1 MNKNKK
7 DIAVIGSGFAGLSAA
22 ALLAQ
27 MGHEVTLYEKNST
40 IGGRARVFEA
50 EGFVFDMGPSWYWM
64 PEVFEEYFA
73 RFGKSHKDFYDLI
86 RLDPSYR
93 VFWKDNTHWDI
104 PATKKELID
113 LFEETEKGAG
123 KKLEEF
129 LKEASVKYEAGMKK
143 FVWKPSLSIL
153 EFADMQLLRETLRLD
168 LFKSVSAH
176 IRKYFSHPKLI
187 ELLEFPVLFLGAKPS
202 DTPALYTL
210 MNFADMELG
219 TWYPMNG
226 MHEIIKAFEKIAI
239 EQGVKIETNAA
250 IEGVKLNGKIIT
262 HISVN
267 GSDIQADK
275 VVCAADYHHF
285 EQQIL
290 PKNYRQYTEKYWDKR
305 VMAPSCLLFY
315 LGIDKK
321 LNNLQHHNL
330 FFDRDFQ
337 QHAEEIYATHVW
349 PEDPLFYVC
358 CPSKTDPSVAPEG
371 KENIF
376 ILIPVSTYI
385 EDEEALREKYLEKV
399 LTRLE
404 SLTGQSVREHIIYK
418 KSYAHR
424 DFREDYNAFRG
435 NAYGLANTLKQ
446 TAFLKPRMKNPKI
459 DNLIYTGQL
468 TVPGPGMPPS
478 IISGQLA
485 AGIIEQKKH

>member
-226 MHEIIKAFEKIAI
+226 MHEIIKAFEKIALD
-239 EQGVKIETNAA
+239 QGVKIETNAT
-250 IEGVKLNGKIIT
+250 IEGVKLSGKIIT
-262 HISVN
+262 HVSVN
-267 GSDIQADK
+267 GSDIQADE

-321 LNNLQHHNL
+321 LNNIQHHNL

-358 CPSKTDPSVAPEG
+358 CPSKTDPSVAPKG

-385 EDEEALREKYLEKV
+385 EDEESLREKYLFKV
-399 LTRLE
+399 LTRME
-404 SLTGQSVREHIIYK
+404 SITGQSIREHIIYK

-459 DNLIYTGQL
+459 ENLIYTGQL

>member
-1 MNKNKK
+1 LNKNKK

-27 MGHEVTLYEKNST
+27 MGYEVTLYEKNST

-226 MHEIIKAFEKIAI
+226 MHEIIKAFEKIALD
-239 EQGVKIETNAA
+239 QGVKIETNAT
-250 IEGVKLNGKIIT
+250 IEGVKLSGKIIT
-262 HISVN
+262 HVSVN
-267 GSDIQADK
+267 GSDIQADE

-321 LNNLQHHNL
+321 LNNIQHHNL

-358 CPSKTDPSVAPEG
+358 CPSKTDPSVAPKG

-385 EDEEALREKYLEKV
+385 EDEESLREKYLFKV
-399 LTRLE
+399 LTRME
-404 SLTGQSVREHIIYK
+404 SITGQSIREHIIYK

-459 DNLIYTGQL
+459 ENLIYTGQL

>member
-1 MNKNKK
+1 LNKNKK

-27 MGHEVTLYEKNST
+27 MGYEVTLYEKNST

-226 MHEIIKAFEKIAI
+226 MHEIIKAFEKIALD
-239 EQGVKIETNAA
+239 QGVKIETNAA
-250 IEGVKLNGKIIT
+250 IEGVKLSGKIIT
-262 HISVN
+262 HVSVN
-267 GSDIQADK
+267 GSDIQADE

-321 LNNLQHHNL
+321 LNNIQHHNL

-358 CPSKTDPSVAPEG
+358 CPSKTDPSVAPKG

-385 EDEEALREKYLEKV
+385 EDEESLREKYLFKV
-399 LTRLE
+399 LTRME
-404 SLTGQSVREHIIYK
+404 SITGQSIREHIIYK

-459 DNLIYTGQL
+459 ENLIYTGQL

>member
-1 MNKNKK
+1 MNKKKK

-22 ALLAQ
+22 ALMAQ
-27 MGHEVTLYEKNST
+27 QGHSVTLYEKNSG

-50 EGFVFDMGPSWYWM
+50 EGFTFDMGPSWYWM
-64 PEVFEEYFA
+64 PEVFEDFFA
-73 RFGKSHKDFYDLI
+73 RFGKKHEDFYSLV

-93 VFWKDNTHWDI
+93 VFWKDDSYWDI

-113 LFEETEKGAG
+113 LFESAEPGAG
-123 KKLEEF
+123 AKLEAF
-129 LKEASVKYEAGMKK
+129 LQEAGVKYAAGMQK

-176 IRKYFSHPKLI
+176 IRKYFKHPKLI

-219 TWYPMNG
+219 TWYPMKG
-226 MHEIIKAFEKIAI
+226 MHEIIKAFARIAQD
-239 EQGVKIETNAA
+239 QGVKIETNAS
-250 IEGVKLNGKIIT
+250 IDGVVLKDKKIT
-262 HISVN
+262 HLSVN
-267 GSDIQADK
+267 GQNVAAEEVI
-275 VVCAADYHHF
+275 CAADYHHF
-285 EQQIL
+285 EQDIL
-290 PKNYRQYTEKYWDKR
+290 PPDYRQYSEKYWDKR

-315 LGIDKK
+315 IGVDKK
-321 LNNLQHHNL
+321 LDQLQHHNL

-337 QHAEEIYATHVW
+337 RHADEIYATHVW

-371 KENIF
+371 KENLF

-385 EDEEALREKYLEKV
+385 QDEESLRELYLDKV
-399 LTRLE
+399 LSRME
-404 SLTGQSVREHIIYK
+404 KLTGQSIRDHIIYK
-418 KSYAHR
+418 RSYAHR
-424 DFREDYNAFRG
+424 DFREDYNAYRG
-435 NAYGLANTLKQ
+435 NAYGLANTLRQ

-468 TVPGPGMPPS
+468 TVPGPGMPPA

-485 AGIIEQKKH
+485 AGMIENKQY

>member
-1 MNKNKK
+1 LNKNKK

-226 MHEIIKAFEKIAI
+226 MHEIIKAFEKIALD
-239 EQGVKIETNAA
+239 QGVKIETNAA
-250 IEGVKLNGKIIT
+250 IEGVKLSGKIIT
-262 HISVN
+262 HVSVN
-267 GSDIQADK
+267 GSDIQADE

-321 LNNLQHHNL
+321 LNNIQHHNL

-385 EDEEALREKYLEKV
+385 EDEESLREKYLFKV
-399 LTRLE
+399 LTRME
-404 SLTGQSVREHIIYK
+404 SITGQSIREHIIYK

-459 DNLIYTGQL
+459 ENLIYTGQL

>member
-226 MHEIIKAFEKIAI
+226 MHEIIKAFEKIALD
-239 EQGVKIETNAA
+239 QGVKIETNAA
-250 IEGVKLNGKIIT
+250 IEGVKLSGKIIT
-262 HISVN
+262 HVSVN
-267 GSDIQADK
+267 GSDIQADE

-321 LNNLQHHNL
+321 LNNIQHHNL

-385 EDEEALREKYLEKV
+385 EDEESLREKYLFKV
-399 LTRLE
+399 LTRME
-404 SLTGQSVREHIIYK
+404 SITGQSIREHIIYK

-459 DNLIYTGQL
+459 ENLIYTGQL

>member
-27 MGHEVTLYEKNST
+27 MGYEVTLYEKNST

-226 MHEIIKAFEKIAI
+226 MHEIIKAFEKIALD
-239 EQGVKIETNAA
+239 QGVKIETNAA
-250 IEGVKLNGKIIT
+250 IEGVKLSGKKIT
-262 HISVN
+262 HVSVN
-267 GSDIQADK
+267 GSDIEADE

-321 LNNLQHHNL
+321 LNNIQHHNL

-385 EDEEALREKYLEKV
+385 EDEESLREKYLFKV
-399 LTRLE
+399 LTRME
-404 SLTGQSVREHIIYK
+404 SITGQSIREHIIYK

-459 DNLIYTGQL
+459 ENLIYTGQL

>member
-7 DIAVIGSGFAGLSAA
+7 DITVIGSGFAGLSAA

-73 RFGKSHKDFYDLI
+73 RFGKSHKDYYDLI

-226 MHEIIKAFEKIAI
+226 MHEIIKAFEKIALD
-239 EQGVKIETNAA
+239 QGVKIETNAA
-250 IEGVKLNGKIIT
+250 IEGVKLSGKIIT
-262 HISVN
+262 HVSVN
-267 GSDIQADK
+267 GSDIQADE

-321 LNNLQHHNL
+321 LNNIQHHNL

-371 KENIF
+371 KENVF

-385 EDEEALREKYLEKV
+385 EDEESLREKYLDKV
-399 LTRLE
+399 LTRME
-404 SLTGQSVREHIIYK
+404 SITGQSIREHIIYK

-459 DNLIYTGQL
+459 ENLIYTGQL

>member
-7 DIAVIGSGFAGLSAA
+7 DITVIGSGFAGLSAA

-73 RFGKSHKDFYDLI
+73 RFGKSHKDYYDLI

-226 MHEIIKAFEKIAI
+226 MHEIIKAFEKIALD
-239 EQGVKIETNAA
+239 QGVKIETNAA
-250 IEGVKLNGKIIT
+250 IEGVKLSGKKIT
-262 HISVN
+262 HVSVN
-267 GSDIQADK
+267 GSDIEADE

-321 LNNLQHHNL
+321 LNNIQHHNL

-358 CPSKTDPSVAPEG
+358 CPSKTDPSVAPKG

-376 ILIPVSTYI
+376 TLIPVSTYI
-385 EDEEALREKYLEKV
+385 EDEESLREKYLFKV
-399 LTRLE
+399 LTRME
-404 SLTGQSVREHIIYK
+404 SITGQSIREHIIYK

-459 DNLIYTGQL
+459 ENLIYTGQL

>member
-123 KKLEEF
+123 KKLEAF

-250 IEGVKLNGKIIT
+250 IEGVKLNGKKIT

-267 GSDIQADK
+267 GSDIQADE

>member
-210 MNFADMELG
+210 MNFADIELG

-267 GSDIQADK
+267 GSDIQADE

>member
-1 MNKNKK
+1 LNKNKK

-27 MGHEVTLYEKNST
+27 MGYEVTLYEKNST

-226 MHEIIKAFEKIAI
+226 MHEIIKAFEKIALD
-239 EQGVKIETNAA
+239 QGVKIETNAT
-250 IEGVKLNGKIIT
+250 IEGVKLSGKIIT
-262 HISVN
+262 HVSVN
-267 GSDIQADK
+267 GSDIQADE

-321 LNNLQHHNL
+321 LNNIQHHNL

-385 EDEEALREKYLEKV
+385 EDEESLREKYLFKV
-399 LTRLE
+399 LTRME
-404 SLTGQSVREHIIYK
+404 SITGQSIREHIIYK

-459 DNLIYTGQL
+459 ENLIYTGQL

>member
-1 MNKNKK
+1 LNKNKK
-7 DIAVIGSGFAGLSAA
+7 DITVIGSGFAGLSAA

-73 RFGKSHKDFYDLI
+73 RFGKSHKDYYDLI

-226 MHEIIKAFEKIAI
+226 MHEIIKAFEKIALD
-239 EQGVKIETNAA
+239 QGVKIETNAA
-250 IEGVKLNGKIIT
+250 IEGVKLSGKKIT
-262 HISVN
+262 HVSVN
-267 GSDIQADK
+267 GSDIEADE

-321 LNNLQHHNL
+321 LNNIQHHNL
-330 FFDRDFQ
+330 FFDRDFH

-371 KENIF
+371 KENVF

-385 EDEEALREKYLEKV
+385 EDEESLREKYLDKV
-399 LTRLE
+399 LTRME
-404 SLTGQSVREHIIYK
+404 SITGQSIREHIIYK

-459 DNLIYTGQL
+459 ENLIYTGQL

>member
-27 MGHEVTLYEKNST
+27 MGYEVTLYEKNST

-226 MHEIIKAFEKIAI
+226 MHEIIKAFEKIALD
-239 EQGVKIETNAA
+239 QGVKIETNAT
-250 IEGVKLNGKIIT
+250 IEGVKLSGKIIT
-262 HISVN
+262 HVSVN
-267 GSDIQADK
+267 GSDIQADE

-321 LNNLQHHNL
+321 LNNIQHHNL

-358 CPSKTDPSVAPEG
+358 CPSKTDPSVAPKG

-385 EDEEALREKYLEKV
+385 EDEESLREKYLFKV
-399 LTRLE
+399 LTRME
-404 SLTGQSVREHIIYK
+404 SITGQSIREHIIYK

-459 DNLIYTGQL
+459 ENLIYTGQL

>member
-267 GSDIQADK
+267 GSDIQADE

>member
-7 DIAVIGSGFAGLSAA
+7 DITVIGSGFAGLSAA

-73 RFGKSHKDFYDLI
+73 RFGKSHKDYYDLI

-226 MHEIIKAFEKIAI
+226 MHEIIKAFEKIALD
-239 EQGVKIETNAA
+239 QGVKIETNAA
-250 IEGVKLNGKIIT
+250 IEGVKLSGKKIT
-262 HISVN
+262 HVSVN
-267 GSDIQADK
+267 GSDIEADE

-321 LNNLQHHNL
+321 LNNIQHHNL
-330 FFDRDFQ
+330 FFDRDFH

-371 KENIF
+371 KENVF

-385 EDEEALREKYLEKV
+385 EDEESLREKYLDKV
-399 LTRLE
+399 LTRME
-404 SLTGQSVREHIIYK
+404 SITGQSIREHIIYK

-459 DNLIYTGQL
+459 ENLIYTGQL

>member
-1 MNKNKK
+1 LNKNKK

-226 MHEIIKAFEKIAI
+226 MHEIIKAFEKIALD
-239 EQGVKIETNAA
+239 QGVKIETNAA
-250 IEGVKLNGKIIT
+250 IEGVKLSGKIIT
-262 HISVN
+262 HVSVN
-267 GSDIQADK
+267 GSDIQADE

-321 LNNLQHHNL
+321 LNNIQHHNL

-358 CPSKTDPSVAPEG
+358 CPSKTDPSVAPKG

-385 EDEEALREKYLEKV
+385 EDEESLREKYLFKV
-399 LTRLE
+399 LTRME
-404 SLTGQSVREHIIYK
+404 SITGQSIREHIIYK

-459 DNLIYTGQL
+459 ENLIYTGQL

>member
-27 MGHEVTLYEKNST
+27 MGYEVTLYEKNST

-226 MHEIIKAFEKIAI
+226 MHEIIKAFEKIALD
-239 EQGVKIETNAA
+239 QGVKIETNAT
-250 IEGVKLNGKIIT
+250 IEGVKLSGKIIT
-262 HISVN
+262 HVSVN
-267 GSDIQADK
+267 GSDIQADE

-321 LNNLQHHNL
+321 LNNIQHHNL

-385 EDEEALREKYLEKV
+385 EDEESLREKYLFKV
-399 LTRLE
+399 LTRME
-404 SLTGQSVREHIIYK
+404 SITGQSIREHIIYK

-459 DNLIYTGQL
+459 ENLIYTGQL

>member
-27 MGHEVTLYEKNST
+27 MGYEVTLYEKNST

-73 RFGKSHKDFYDLI
+73 RFGKSHRDFYDLI

-226 MHEIIKAFEKIAI
+226 MHEIIKAFEKIALD
-239 EQGVKIETNAA
+239 QGVKIETNAT
-250 IEGVKLNGKIIT
+250 IEGVKLSGKIIT
-262 HISVN
+262 HVSVN
-267 GSDIQADK
+267 GSDIQADE

-321 LNNLQHHNL
+321 LNNIQHHNL

-385 EDEEALREKYLEKV
+385 EDEESLREKYLFKV
-399 LTRLE
+399 LTRME
-404 SLTGQSVREHIIYK
+404 SITGQSIREHIIYK

-459 DNLIYTGQL
+459 ENLIYTGQL